1 MEELNEK
8 NTMAISQQRIE
19 QLIGAIGS
27 ARVLILGDTM
37 LDEYLLGSVSRISP
51 EAPVP
56 VVDIDSSRRL
66 LGGAAN
72 VAANI
77 QALGDEPLLVGA
89 VGDDAAAKQ
98 LRKLLKQKDISPD
111 YLVVDRSR
119 QTTIK
124 TRIIAHGQQVVR
136 ADQESRHDLTTDI
149 EKQIMVHIRQAA
161 DSIAAIIIS
170 DYGKGMITLSLLKQV
185 IDFCRERNLFL
196 AVDPKETHF
205 NNYELVSLITPNHHE
220 AGFAYGRRIN
230 TEADL
235 MEVGQGL
242 LKRLEAEAILIT
254 RGAEGMSLFRR
265 DRGPTHIPT
274 FARKVFD
281 VTGAGDTV
289 IAVYVSAVAAGADAV
304 EAAIVANA
312 GAGHTVAEIGTV
324 AVTAAQLREELE
336 HNFSN
341 GRLARTEQGQP

>member
-1 MEELNEK
+1 M
-8 NTMAISQQRIE
+8 TISSERIRN
-19 QLIGAIGS
+19 LVGAIGS

-37 LDEYLLGSVSRISP
+37 LDEYLLGSVNRISP

-56 VVDIDSSRRL
+56 VVDIDSTRRL

-77 QALGDEPLLVGA
+77 QALGDVPLLVGA
-89 VGDDAAAKQ
+89 VGDDSAAEQ
-98 LRKLLKQKDISPD
+98 LRELLKQKDISPD

-119 QTTIK
+119 KTTIK

-136 ADQESRHDLTTDI
+136 ADQESRHDLEPDI
-149 EKQIMVHIRQAA
+149 ENQIMDRIRQAA
-161 DSIAAIIIS
+161 NSIAAIIIS

-185 IDFCRERNLFL
+185 IDFCHKRRIFL
-196 AVDPKETHF
+196 AVDPKETRF
-205 NNYELVSLITPNHHE
+205 NNYERVSLITPNHHE

-235 MEVGQGL
+235 LEVGQGL

-265 DRGPTHIPT
+265 ECEPTHIPT

-289 IAVYVSAVAAGADAV
+289 IAVYVSSVAAGADAV
-304 EAAIVANA
+304 EAAIIANA
-312 GAGHTVAEIGTV
+312 GAGCTVAEIGTA
-324 AVTAAQLREELE
+324 AVTVPQLSDELE
-336 HNFSN
+336 HNLSN
-341 GRLARTEQGQP
+341 GRLAGS

>member
-1 MEELNEK
+1 M
-8 NTMAISQQRIE
+8 ISQDRIR
-19 QLIGAIGS
+19 QLVGAIGS

-37 LDEYLLGSVSRISP
+37 LDEYLLGTVNRISP

-56 VVDIDSSRRL
+56 VVDVDSTRQL

-77 QALGDEPLLVGA
+77 QALGDAPLLVGA
-89 VGDDAAAKQ
+89 VGDDPAAAQ
-98 LRKLLKQKDISPD
+98 LRQLLERKNISPD
-111 YLVVDRSR
+111 HLVVDQSR
-119 QTTIK
+119 KTTIK

-136 ADQESRHDLTTDI
+136 ADQESRHDLATGVEDLI
-149 EKQIMVHIRQAA
+149 MEQIRKAA
-161 DSIAAIIIS
+161 DSISAIIIS
-170 DYGKGMITLSLLKQV
+170 DYGKGMITLALLQRV

-196 AVDPKETHF
+196 AVDPKETRF
-205 NNYELVSLITPNHHE
+205 NNYERVSLITPNHHE
-220 AGFAYGRRIN
+220 AGFAYGLRIN

-235 MEVGQGL
+235 LEVGQGL

-265 DRGPTHIPT
+265 DQEATHIPT

-304 EAAIVANA
+304 EAAIIANA
-312 GAGHTVAEIGTV
+312 GAGCTVAEVGTA
-324 AVTAAQLREELE
+324 AVTVEQLSKELE
-336 HNFSN
+336 HNLSN
-341 GRLARTEQGQP
+341 GRLAGTA